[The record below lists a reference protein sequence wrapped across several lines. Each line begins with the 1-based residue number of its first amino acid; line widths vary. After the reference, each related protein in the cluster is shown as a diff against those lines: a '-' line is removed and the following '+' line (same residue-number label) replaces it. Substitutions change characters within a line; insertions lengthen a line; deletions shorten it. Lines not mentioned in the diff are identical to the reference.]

1 MKPFSRAYDR
11 LVTEMHLPGGP
22 LNGSAETLSPRELEI
37 LEMAARGLTN
47 DQMAKN
53 LRISVHGV
61 KFHLG
66 TAQNNTCSTVS
77 LYYLAECA
85 CSIAQIIEYRL
96 TLLHKACTH
105 H

>member
-1 MKPFSRAYDR
+1 MEPFSRAYDR

-66 TAQNNTCSTVS
+66 SIYRKLGVSNRTEAAVQFLLRGQTVAPP
-77 LYYLAECA
+77 AEP
-85 CSIAQIIEYRL
+85 ERL
-96 TLLHKACTH
+96 
-105 H
+105 

>member
-1 MKPFSRAYDR
+1 MEPFSRAYDR

-37 LEMAARGLTN
+37 LEMAARCLTN

-66 TAQNNTCSTVS
+66 SIYRKLGVSNRTEAAVQFLMRGQTAAPP
-77 LYYLAECA
+77 AEP
-85 CSIAQIIEYRL
+85 EPL
-96 TLLHKACTH
+96 
-105 H
+105 

>member
-1 MKPFSRAYDR
+1 
-11 LVTEMHLPGGP
+11 MHLPGGP
-22 LNGSAETLSPRELEI
+22 LNGFAETLSPRELEI

-66 TAQNNTCSTVS
+66 SIYRKLGVS
-77 LYYLAECA
+77 NRTEAAVQFLLRGHAVPPAEP
-85 CSIAQIIEYRL
+85 ERL
-96 TLLHKACTH
+96 
-105 H
+105 

>member
-1 MKPFSRAYDR
+1 VVEPISRTYDR

-66 TAQNNTCSTVS
+66 SIYRKLGVSNRTEAAVQFLMRGQTVAPS
-77 LYYLAECA
+77 AEP
-85 CSIAQIIEYRL
+85 EGL
-96 TLLHKACTH
+96 
-105 H
+105 

>member
-1 MKPFSRAYDR
+1 MEPISRTYDR

-66 TAQNNTCSTVS
+66 SIYRKLGVSNRTEAAVQFLMRGQTVAPS
-77 LYYLAECA
+77 AEP
-85 CSIAQIIEYRL
+85 EGL
-96 TLLHKACTH
+96 
-105 H
+105 